1 MPESTRIGSQ
11 LKALRKERGWTQSD
25 LAEKAGLKR
34 TALGAYEEGR
44 AEPRL
49 SVLVRLAH
57 TLDVSLD
64 TLVLG
69 GASHP
74 MDQDLRVLPVPVDR
88 ESDRERITAVSTK
101 AAAGYAEGFGDP
113 EWVAALPTFDLPLP
127 GVPRDRTLRFFQIEG
142 DSMLPIPSG
151 SWILGTYVE
160 RLADVGSGRPYIVAT
175 KEDGLLFKRVENRM
189 DLEGDLWMVS
199 NNPGFAPYSV
209 DPASVREAWR
219 AIGWFSTDW
228 PGGTAAAGRTTAT
241 EIGKWSPKE

>member
-1 MPESTRIGSQ
+1 MADSTRIGSQ
-11 LKALRKERGWTQSD
+11 LRTLRKARGWTQSD
-25 LAEKAGLKR
+25 LAEKAGIKR

-49 SVLVRLAH
+49 GVLVRLAH
-57 TLDVSLD
+57 SLDVSLD

-69 GASHP
+69 GATHP
-74 MDQDLRVLPVPVDR
+74 MEQDLRILPVPVDR
-88 ESDRERITAVSTK
+88 SGDDERITAVSTK

-113 EWVAALPTFDLPLP
+113 EWVSALPTFDLPLP

-151 SWILGTYVE
+151 SWILCSYVE
-160 RLADVGSGRPYIVAT
+160 RLGDVGSGRPYIVAT
-175 KEDGLLFKRVENRM
+175 REDGLLFKRVENRM

-199 NNPGFAPYSV
+199 NNPGYASYSIEPGQIQEV
-209 DPASVREAWR
+209 WR

-228 PGGTAAAGRTTAT
+228 PGGSAAANRTAETQV
-241 EIGKWSPKE
+241 GKWTPKS

>member
-49 SVLVRLAH
+49 GVLVRLAH

-74 MDQDLRVLPVPVDR
+74 MDQDLRVLPVPVDK

-101 AAAGYAEGFGDP
+101 AAAGYVEGFGDP

-199 NNPGFAPYSV
+199 NNPGFASYSIH
-209 DPASVREAWR
+209 PREVKEVWR

-228 PGGTAAAGRTTAT
+228 PGGAAAADRTRQTKA
-241 EIGKWSPKE
+241 GKWSLKE